1 MKKYFRSIWLTVPV
15 LAGLA
20 FFSFRQ
26 DDRLFEIAKNLD
38 IYATL
43 FKELNAYYVDEI
55 NPNQLIKTSIDNMLR
70 TLDPYTVYY
79 AEDDIEDYMTM
90 TTGKYNGI
98 GAMVNSSEGKHT
110 VMMVYEDTPAQKAG
124 LQLGDEIVKING
136 IDLST
141 REDFDTGKLL
151 KGQTQTSVTLTV
163 KRYGNTKPIDIT
175 LNRDIVK
182 VTNVPYYG
190 MLSDNVGYIDLKDF
204 TATASREVRTSFQ
217 ELKGKGMKYLVLDL
231 RDNPGGL
238 LNMAIEISNIFIPKG
253 EEIVSTKGKV
263 TEWNKTYTAYNPAL
277 DIDIPIVVLTNNR
290 SASAAEIVSGVIQDY
305 DRGVLIGQRTYGKG
319 LVQTTRDLSFNT
331 KMKITTAK
339 YYIPSGR
346 CIQAI
351 DYSHRNEDGSV
362 GKIADSLM
370 TAFKT
375 RNGRPVYD
383 GGGILPDIVTE
394 KETYS
399 PLALSLGRNRLFF
412 DYAIKY
418 HFEHPTIKSAKE
430 FHLTDSDYSAFV
442 KWLSDKEYDYT
453 TQVEKDLNDL
463 EASAKK
469 EKSLD
474 IIGEQLKALKSKL
487 SHNKDNDLQI
497 SKSEIKMILEE
508 EIIKHYY
515 LEKGLRE
522 ASFNEDTEVK
532 AALALFKE
540 PNRYNEILKGKKN

>member
-1 MKKYFRSIWLTVPV
+1 MKKYFRSFLFAAPV
-15 LAGLA
+15 VIGLA
-20 FFSFRQ
+20 FVSFKQ
-26 DDRLFEIAKNLD
+26 DDRLFEIARNLD

-43 FKELNAYYVDEI
+43 FKELNANYVDEV
-55 NPNQLIKTSIDNMLR
+55 NPNLLVKTSIDGMLR
-70 TLDPYTVYY
+70 SLDPYTVYY

-98 GAMVNSSEGKHT
+98 GAIVSSLDRKHT

-124 LQLGDEIVKING
+124 LQLGDEITKING
-136 IDLST
+136 IDLSS
-141 REDFDTGKLL
+141 REDFDSEKLL
-151 KGQTQTSVTLTV
+151 KGQTQTNVTLTI
-163 KRYGNTKPIDIT
+163 KRFGIPKPLEIT

-190 MLSDNVGYIDLKDF
+190 MLNQDVGYIDLKDF
-204 TATASREVRTSFQ
+204 TATASREVRNAFQ
-217 ELKGKGMKYLVLDL
+217 EMKGKGMKSLVLDL

-263 TEWNKTYTAYNPAL
+263 PEWNKTYRADYPAL
-277 DIDIPIVVLTNNR
+277 DTEIPVVVITNNR
-290 SASAAEIVSGVIQDY
+290 SASAAEIVSGVIQDF

-351 DYSHRNEDGSV
+351 DYSHRNEDGSIA
-362 GKIADSLM
+362 KIPDSLM

-375 RNGRPVYD
+375 RNGRVVYD
-383 GGGILPDIVTE
+383 GGGILPDMVTE
-394 KETYS
+394 KETFS
-399 PLALSLGRNRLFF
+399 PLANALGRNRLFF
-412 DYAIKY
+412 NYAVKY
-418 HFEHPTIKSAKE
+418 HFEHATIKPARE
-430 FHLTDSDYSAFV
+430 FYLTDAEYGDYV
-442 KWLSDKEYDYT
+442 KWLKDKEYDYT
-453 TQVEKDLNDL
+453 TQVEKDLKAL

-474 IIGEQLKALKSKL
+474 VIQDQLKSLKAKL
-487 SHNKDNDLQI
+487 EHSKDNDLQLF
-497 SKSEIKMILEE
+497 KPEIKMLLEE

-515 LEKGLRE
+515 LEKGMRE
-522 ASFNEDTEVK
+522 GSFKADPEVK
-532 AALALFKE
+532 AALALLKE
-540 PNRYNEILKGKKN
+540 PARYDQILKGKKN

>member
-1 MKKYFRSIWLTVPV
+1 MKKYFRSLLLAAPV
-15 LAGLA
+15 VGGLA
-20 FFSFRQ
+20 FVSFRQ
-26 DDRLFEIAKNLD
+26 DDRLFEIARNLD

-70 TLDPYTVYY
+70 SLDPYTVYY

-98 GAMVNSSEGKHT
+98 GAMVNSADGKHT

-124 LQLGDEIVKING
+124 LQLGDEITKING

-151 KGQTQTSVTLTV
+151 KGQTQTAVILTV
-163 KRYGNTKPIDIT
+163 KRYGVTKPLEIK

-190 MLSDNVGYIDLKDF
+190 MLNEEVGYIDLKDF
-204 TATASREVRTSFQ
+204 TASASREVRNAFQ
-217 ELKGKGMKYLVLDL
+217 ELKGKGMKSVVLDL

-253 EEIVSTKGKV
+253 EEVVSTKGKV
-263 TEWNKTYTAYNPAL
+263 SEWNKTYTAYNPAL
-277 DIDIPIVVLTNNR
+277 DTEIPVVVLTNNR

-351 DYSHRNEDGSV
+351 DYSHRNDDGSV
-362 GKIADSLM
+362 GKIPDSLM
-370 TAFKT
+370 TEFKT
-375 RNGRPVYD
+375 RNGRAVYD
-383 GGGILPDIVTE
+383 GGGILPDIITE
-394 KETYS
+394 KENFS
-399 PLALSLGRNRLFF
+399 PLAVSLGRNRLFF
-412 DYAIKY
+412 DYAVKY
-418 HFEHPTIKSAKE
+418 HFEHPTIKPAKE
-430 FHLTDSDYSAFV
+430 FSLTDAEYAAFT
-442 KWLSDKEYDYT
+442 KWLGDKEYDYT
-453 TQVEKDLNDL
+453 TQVERDLKDL

-469 EKSLD
+469 EKSLEVIED
-474 IIGEQLKALKSKL
+474 QLKALKSKL
-487 SHNKDNDLQI
+487 SHSKDNDLQI
-497 SKSEIKMILEE
+497 FKPEIKKILEE

-515 LEKGLRE
+515 LEKGMRE
-522 ASFNEDTEVK
+522 ASFNEDPEVK
-532 AALALFKE
+532 AALALFKD
-540 PNRYNEILKGKKN
+540 PARYSQILKKK

>member
-1 MKKYFRSIWLTVPV
+1 MKKYLRSILLAAPV
-15 LAGLA
+15 VGGLA
-20 FFSFRQ
+20 FVSFRQ
-26 DDRLFEIAKNLD
+26 DDRLFEIARNLD

-70 TLDPYTVYY
+70 SLDPYTVYY

-98 GAMVNSSEGKHT
+98 GAMVNSADGKHT

-124 LQLGDEIVKING
+124 LQLGDEITKING

-151 KGQTQTSVTLTV
+151 KGQTQTNVTLTV
-163 KRYGNTKPIDIT
+163 KRYGITKPLEIS

-190 MLSDNVGYIDLKDF
+190 MLNEEVGYIDLKDF
-204 TATASREVRTSFQ
+204 TATASREVRNAFQ
-217 ELKGKGMKYLVLDL
+217 ELKGKGMKSVVLDL

-253 EEIVSTKGKV
+253 EEVVSTKGKV
-263 TEWNKTYTAYNPAL
+263 SEWNKTYTAYNPAL
-277 DIDIPIVVLTNNR
+277 DTEMPVVVLTNNR
-290 SASAAEIVSGVIQDY
+290 SASAAEIVSGVVQDY

-351 DYSHRNEDGSV
+351 DYSHRNDDGSV
-362 GKIADSLM
+362 GKIPDSLM
-370 TAFKT
+370 TEFKT
-375 RNGRPVYD
+375 KNGRTVFD
-383 GGGILPDIVTE
+383 GGGILPDIITE
-394 KETYS
+394 KENFS
-399 PLALSLGRNRLFF
+399 PLAVSLGRNRLFF
-412 DYAIKY
+412 DYAVKY
-418 HFEHPTIKSAKE
+418 HFEHPTIKPAKE
-430 FHLTDSDYSAFV
+430 FQLSDADYAAFT
-442 KWLSDKEYDYT
+442 KWLGDKEYDYT
-453 TQVEKDLNDL
+453 TQVERDLNDL

-469 EKSLD
+469 EKSLEVIED
-474 IIGEQLKALKSKL
+474 QLKALKSKL
-487 SHNKDNDLQI
+487 SHSKDNDLQI
-497 SKSEIKMILEE
+497 FKPEIKKILEE

-515 LEKGLRE
+515 LEKGMRE
-522 ASFNEDTEVK
+522 ASFSEDPEVK
-532 AALALFKE
+532 AALALFKD
-540 PNRYNEILKGKKN
+540 PARYNQILKKK